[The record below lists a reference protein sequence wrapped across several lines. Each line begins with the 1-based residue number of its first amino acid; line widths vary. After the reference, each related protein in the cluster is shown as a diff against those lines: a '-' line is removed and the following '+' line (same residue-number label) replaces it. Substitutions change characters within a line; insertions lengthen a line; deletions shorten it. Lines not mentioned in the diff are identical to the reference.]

1 MAKGNDGKA
10 ARRRTMNK
18 LIVSAIFALA
28 LVLGIVYF
36 GENVSSSS
44 DSKATTKSFH
54 NNHDSNKE
62 KKHDKD
68 VTEGPNHR
76 YRHHNNNEKHSRHNI
91 GNGNENGNGGEGRK
105 SKIDRFSDI
114 RVGHHDRNQGRS
126 HRGETDDQ
134 EGGNDDREFQ
144 PRHGKKNRR
153 HVDGYGGRDTPQN
166 WGGRHDV
173 GERNDDG
180 EEEEGVKYKRKVN
193 YRDHDRGGGYDGR
206 NGGRGEDHH
215 NRHKKDN
222 RRVEIHA
229 LGNDDIGDGRD
240 SGGFGGRERGRG
252 DEFVGRGRDRGDGEF
267 AGRGRDRD
275 RDRGDGEFAGRGR
288 GVDEFGGGFGNRG
301 NHMRPRHVARIS
313 DNGDGDDKEESDFNN
328 NGDDRSNGEKSN
340 EEEGKN
346 RYQKNTDEIDDKL
359 ADQYFHEL
367 TNQDSNG
374 NSKKTLEGILNGS
387 LNLISIQGIPE
398 KRSNDG
404 SYDSV
409 LGDFCKVNFD
419 LHKKDPSSYP
429 MFRFLEA
436 ASQDCQ
442 NPTRFNL
449 KKVAYLA
456 RQRDN
461 KIKEGE
467 IVVDDKGPKVLNLTA
482 VAFHESRCGSTL
494 VANSMIAMDPA
505 KHRAYSESPPPVY
518 AMLHCCGEHF
528 ENCSQ
533 EQAAAVLRDTVYLMS
548 RTDDPQEERVFFK
561 FQSITSKA
569 IPTFQMAFPK
579 VPWMYVYRDPVQVMM
594 SHVKD
599 DPKMKKAI
607 CTRSKK
613 FPPKEIKAI
622 AKRHGRQDVKE
633 LTPSEYCAA
642 HLAMLTESAANA
654 LDDMAIPVA
663 YDQLPSMMWEK
674 IMPKIL
680 GRALTKIEVGN
691 LENIS
696 KSYSKGGKGKDKKG
710 EFKPDSEQKEQNA
723 SEAIREAAKEFL
735 KESFD
740 QLAEFEPK
748 LLSRRIN

>member
-1 MAKGNDGKA
+1 
-10 ARRRTMNK
+10 
-18 LIVSAIFALA
+18 
-28 LVLGIVYF
+28 
-36 GENVSSSS
+36 
-44 DSKATTKSFH
+44 
-54 NNHDSNKE
+54 
-62 KKHDKD
+62 
-68 VTEGPNHR
+68 
-76 YRHHNNNEKHSRHNI
+76 
-91 GNGNENGNGGEGRK
+91 
-105 SKIDRFSDI
+105 
-114 RVGHHDRNQGRS
+114 
-126 HRGETDDQ
+126 
-134 EGGNDDREFQ
+134 
-144 PRHGKKNRR
+144 
-153 HVDGYGGRDTPQN
+153 
-166 WGGRHDV
+166 
-173 GERNDDG
+173 
-180 EEEEGVKYKRKVN
+180 
-193 YRDHDRGGGYDGR
+193 
-206 NGGRGEDHH
+206 
-215 NRHKKDN
+215 
-222 RRVEIHA
+222 
-229 LGNDDIGDGRD
+229 
-240 SGGFGGRERGRG
+240 
-252 DEFVGRGRDRGDGEF
+252 
-267 AGRGRDRD
+267 
-275 RDRGDGEFAGRGR
+275 
-288 GVDEFGGGFGNRG
+288 
-301 NHMRPRHVARIS
+301 
-313 DNGDGDDKEESDFNN
+313 
-328 NGDDRSNGEKSN
+328 
-340 EEEGKN
+340 
-346 RYQKNTDEIDDKL
+346 
-359 ADQYFHEL
+359 
-367 TNQDSNG
+367 
-374 NSKKTLEGILNGS
+374 
-387 LNLISIQGIPE
+387 
-398 KRSNDG
+398 
-404 SYDSV
+404 
-409 LGDFCKVNFD
+409 
-419 LHKKDPSSYP
+419 

-467 IVVDDKGPKVLNLTA
+467 IVVYDKGPKVLNLTA

-569 IPTFQMAFPK
+569 IPTFQMAFPQ

-607 CTRSKK
+607 CTRSRN

-622 AKRHGRQDVKE
+622 AKRHGRQDAKK

-663 YDQLPSMMWEK
+663 YDQLPSMMWEN

-680 GRALTKIEVGN
+680 GRALTKIEIDN

-696 KSYSKGGKGKDKKG
+696 KSYSKGAKGKDKKG

-748 LLSRRIN
+748 LLSRRID